1 MIPYQPVL
9 GALCLLG
16 LSACGSLFKPNPPQ
30 TVVPPSFAAAP
41 ATATVMDIAPEWWTV
56 FNDPVLNDLQNRL
69 LQGSLNLQLMASKV
83 RQAQASVALAQS
95 SLWHR

>member
-1 MIPYQPVL
+1 
-9 GALCLLG
+9 
-16 LSACGSLFKPNPPQ
+16 
-30 TVVPPSFAAAP
+30 
-41 ATATVMDIAPEWWTV
+41 MDIAPQWWTV

-95 SLWHR
+95 SLWPSVNLNAGVARAHEKSSNAHAFSIAAPLTWEWDVWAA